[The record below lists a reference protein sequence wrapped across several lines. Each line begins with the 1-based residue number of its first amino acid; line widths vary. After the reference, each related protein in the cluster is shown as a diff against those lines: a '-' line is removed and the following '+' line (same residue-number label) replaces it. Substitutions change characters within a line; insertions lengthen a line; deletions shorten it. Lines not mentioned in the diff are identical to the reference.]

1 MAGTAAAAVAVQF
14 DVTVD
19 ITCVNIKY
27 WQDFVHQ
34 VELLGFDLVT
44 AAVFVLIPFVVDSGI
59 AAKAYGDTGIGR
71 RFFAADA
78 VSFISIAG
86 RDVKPQINSYF
97 ARIIVFERRSNAN
110 SGDS

>member
-27 WQDFVHQ
+27 WQNFVHQ

-59 AAKAYGDTGIGR
+59 AAA
-71 RFFAADA
+71 
-78 VSFISIAG
+78 
-86 RDVKPQINSYF
+86 
-97 ARIIVFERRSNAN
+97 
-110 SGDS
+110 

>member
-71 RFFAADA
+71 RFLLPTLCP
-78 VSFISIAG
+78 S
-86 RDVKPQINSYF
+86 
-97 ARIIVFERRSNAN
+97 
-110 SGDS
+110 